1 MLLPVR
7 PDRSGERQLRAEL
20 AHWRG
25 AISTLA
31 DLDTVAAPAAWATL
45 EAYLRLRVRERLERS
60 VAELAAEGSAIAMAL
75 DMGQPLIRIRD
86 MVLGLRR
93 RYLEVETVL
102 DFYGDAVN
110 SRTNAT
116 LGAVLGGLD
125 TLACDSME
133 VILRPLGF
141 PVPPALVYVDKGM
154 GAAILR
160 AGVRLWGPGGPSPVA
175 AIKLTRHNLGHPT
188 SLFHETG
195 HQVAAQ
201 TGWVPQL
208 AAALRDAVGRRSTT
222 LADLWS
228 GWTSEIAADVHAFA
242 LAGWSPV
249 PALATV
255 VDGPTTAVHRVRI
268 GDPHPPAWLR
278 VMFNVELCRAAYGT
292 GPWDDLA
299 STWTDRHDPRDLVV
313 CGCARGQR
321 QPPGPSGLGRGLS
334 HSSLRGVRR
343 PSDHGAGGPPVG
355 VAGRAGH
362 AGPPGRTDAAHLG
375 VPRSP
380 ATVAGARPPH
390 PRPADGPHRSRC
402 SDPTPARLAG
412 HPGPAPATQRSLTTR
427 ERTHLMATRSSTPS
441 SDDKTLPQILA
452 ALQSIADA
460 VNRGSELI
468 VDNADE
474 RSPSQAQSTTIVDYL
489 VLREL
494 VGRQFDGVR
503 RTVDAIRIPG
513 QVVIFEGPVPAAA
526 TKVAVFTRRSVAPDD
541 NVDIVVDDPV
551 IVDLQKK
558 LRGTTRGSSGDPVI
572 GFVLENVTDDQ
583 PIVRVELREAED
595 LAVALGPRLAPVA

>member
-1 MLLPVR
+1 MTEATILLPVR

-299 STWTDRHDPRDLVV
+299 STWTDRHDPRDL
-313 CGCARGQR
+313 
-321 QPPGPSGLGRGLS
+321 SY
-334 HSSLRGVRR
+334 
-343 PSDHGAGGPPVG
+343 
-355 VAGRAGH
+355 
-362 AGPPGRTDAAHLG
+362 
-375 VPRSP
+375 
-380 ATVAGARPPH
+380 AGARVASASLPVLPALAEVCLTRPYAAFGGRPITALAD
-390 PRPADGPHRSRC
+390 PRSVSPAALDTLARQAGPTLLTSGYLARQRPLPVLALLTRDQPT
-402 SDPTPARLAG
+402 DPTEA
-412 HPGPAPATQRSLTTR
+412 
-427 ERTHLMATRSSTPS
+427 
-441 SDDKTLPQILA
+441 
-452 ALQSIADA
+452 
-460 VNRGSELI
+460 
-468 VDNADE
+468 
-474 RSPSQAQSTTIVDYL
+474 
-489 VLREL
+489 
-494 VGRQFDGVR
+494 
-503 RTVDAIRIPG
+503 
-513 QVVIFEGPVPAAA
+513 AAA
-526 TKVAVFTRRSVAPDD
+526 TRR
-541 NVDIVVDDPV
+541 
-551 IVDLQKK
+551 LH
-558 LRGTTRGSSGDPVI
+558 GW
-572 GFVLENVTDDQ
+572 
-583 PIVRVELREAED
+583 
-595 LAVALGPRLAPVA
+595 LATLAPLPLPSAA